1 MADSE
6 TFDAADQAWRKHLAE
21 APAAPVIANA
31 IRFYKFPDPAFARK
45 IAEDEI
51 ENVSRQRGHRNR
63 DWNAG
68 CHRDSGDEGRGSIY
82 GLASSFDDAL
92 ANSQQAKRAR
102 EELETTTSA
111 AIAGGAGDTLV
122 RQLFQLAQLRRSDAV
137 APMTALAEKCLRRA
151 MELDRGGTRWSVS
164 LSMMYTQVAAR
175 ATTAP
180 DGSKPT
186 SRPCR

>member
-1 MADSE
+1 MKTYPGNEDIG
-6 TFDAADQAWRKHLAE
+6 TGIGMLDA
-21 APAAPVIANA
+21 IA
-31 IRFYKFPDPAFARK
+31 ILGMKG
-45 IAEDEI
+45 ED
-51 ENVSRQRGHRNR
+51 R
-63 DWNAG
+63 
-68 CHRDSGDEGRGSIY
+68 Y

-151 MELDRGGTRWSVS
+151 MELDRGADTLVRLAIHRCIPRGGPRDH
-164 LSMMYTQVAAR
+164 R
-175 ATTAP
+175 
-180 DGSKPT
+180 
-186 SRPCR
+186 CR